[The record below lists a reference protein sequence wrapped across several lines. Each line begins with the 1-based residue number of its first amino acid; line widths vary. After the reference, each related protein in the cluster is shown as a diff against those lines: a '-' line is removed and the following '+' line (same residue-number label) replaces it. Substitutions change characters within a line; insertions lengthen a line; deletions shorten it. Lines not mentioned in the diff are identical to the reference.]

1 MSMRFVYL
9 LLVGSVLFL
18 TNCSQPS
25 HTSLL
30 PTITGKPGEVVIVV
44 DDNVW
49 NTVVG
54 DSLKAIF
61 TQIYPSLPQDEP
73 IFTVT
78 HIPHI
83 AFNNIFKTH
92 RNLLFVNMKN
102 EISKDSI
109 GIFIKQNVWA
119 QEQLVINC
127 QFADVNMA
135 ANLIGANKKK
145 IIDLINTKERYRIQK
160 AYQYNVDEKLEK
172 LIKDKFQL
180 NIIIPISYNLNKNTE
195 DFIWISRETVETS
208 QGIFIYTYPYDDTS
222 DFSLEYVIKQRNSF
236 LKRYI
241 PGAVPNSWMTTEM
254 RTGLKIKKFLYG
266 KKYYSEV
273 RGLWRVEN
281 DFMGG
286 PFLSLTTTMPDN
298 KNLITVEGYVYA
310 PKYEKREYIRQ
321 LEAILYS
328 IVN

>member
-1 MSMRFVYL
+1 MF
-9 LLVGSVLFL
+9 GTTL
-18 TNCSQPS
+18 TF
-25 HTSLL
+25 H
-30 PTITGKPGEVVIVV
+30 PGEFGEV
-44 DDNVW
+44 
-49 NTVVG
+49 
-54 DSLKAIF
+54 
-61 TQIYPSLPQDEP
+61 
-73 IFTVT
+73 
-78 HIPHI
+78 
-83 AFNNIFKTH
+83 
-92 RNLLFVNMKN
+92 
-102 EISKDSI
+102 
-109 GIFIKQNVWA
+109 
-119 QEQLVINC
+119 
-127 QFADVNMA
+127 
-135 ANLIGANKKK
+135 
-145 IIDLINTKERYRIQK
+145 
-160 AYQYNVDEKLEK
+160 
-172 LIKDKFQL
+172 
-180 NIIIPISYNLNKNTE
+180 PISLIAK
-195 DFIWISRETVETS
+195 TS
-208 QGIFIYTYPYDDTS
+208 GGVSFSFPGSKGQADTS